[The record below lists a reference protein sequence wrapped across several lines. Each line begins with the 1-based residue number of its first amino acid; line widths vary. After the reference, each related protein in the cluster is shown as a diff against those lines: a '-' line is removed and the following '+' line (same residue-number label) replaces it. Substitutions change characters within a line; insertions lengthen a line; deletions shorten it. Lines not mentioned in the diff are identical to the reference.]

1 MRATIEFFDKLEQE
15 IRSGCTDQHPAE
27 DVATETAQ
35 PQENHNII
43 ENMQEE
49 KKEPE
54 DKETQERERLIRKK
68 TFEELKESDDN
79 VWFYLTDN
87 FKLEWIEKIVRRFP
101 EKTQQQELIYQ
112 FYLSYN
118 QKYHAERDGNIYEP
132 CDPFSEWCDFSGKV
146 SAGGYLQDPFPELE
160 EHTDEAM
167 MNLLRKYKS
176 DIAQLR
182 EALNNA
188 LEEDEKDRAIEEK
201 VEEIKSL
208 QAENERLR
216 AENKTLQSEK
226 SKLDDETVRRR
237 YYCEFLLQ
245 QIEEAN
251 EAPAENK
258 PKICLFLLSFT
269 ANETWLPKEV
279 KDGIKQIQK
288 NEAIDLK
295 TIVEAIKRRG
305 IVIVENNFG
314 TISGNVTDPHNEIT
328 APQGIKQ
335 LKDGRGQD

>member
-1 MRATIEFFDKLEQE
+1 M
-15 IRSGCTDQHPAE
+15 
-27 DVATETAQ
+27 
-35 PQENHNII
+35 
-43 ENMQEE
+43 
-49 KKEPE
+49 
-54 DKETQERERLIRKK
+54 
-68 TFEELKESDDN
+68 
-79 VWFYLTDN
+79 
-87 FKLEWIEKIVRRFP
+87 EWIEKIVRRFP
-101 EKTQQQELIYQ
+101 EKTQQQKLINQ
-112 FYLSYN
+112 FYWSYN

-132 CDPFSEWCDFSGKV
+132 CAPFSKWCDFSGKV
-146 SAGGYLQDPFPELE
+146 SAGGYLQDPLPELE

-226 SKLDDETVRRR
+226 SKSDDETVRRR

-251 EAPAENK
+251 KAPADNK

-269 ANETWLPKEV
+269 TNETWLPKEV
-279 KDGIKQIQK
+279 KNGIKQIQN

-295 TIVEAIKRRG
+295 TIVEAIKRHG
-305 IVIVENNFG
+305 FVKVENNFG

>member
-1 MRATIEFFDKLEQE
+1 MKATIEFFNKLEQE

-54 DKETQERERLIRKK
+54 DKETQERERLIRKI
-68 TFEELKESDDN
+68 TFEELYESDDN
-79 VWFYLTDN
+79 AWSYLTDD

-101 EKTQQQELIYQ
+101 EKTQQQKLINQ
-112 FYLSYN
+112 FYWSYN
-118 QKYHAERDGNIYEP
+118 QKHNTDINGNIYEP
-132 CDPFSEWCDFSGKV
+132 YDPFSEWSVFSGKV
-146 SAGGYLQDPFPELE
+146 SFGCYLQDPLPELE

-216 AENKTLQSEK
+216 AEIAQMSAEGTQPVEIDSIDKYFTLDRMAEVIKSDFNDFNSALRTINIMRKMVDSKKDKTAAQAV
-226 SKLDDETVRRR
+226 LDKMDE
-237 YYCEFLLQ
+237 
-245 QIEEAN
+245 
-251 EAPAENK
+251 
-258 PKICLFLLSFT
+258 
-269 ANETWLPKEV
+269 
-279 KDGIKQIQK
+279 
-288 NEAIDLK
+288 
-295 TIVEAIKRRG
+295 
-305 IVIVENNFG
+305 VENY
-314 TISGNVTDPHNEIT
+314 
-328 APQGIKQ
+328 
-335 LKDGRGQD
+335 LKGKETNRYGDYVNGDKIVNNHDGKESK

>member
-1 MRATIEFFDKLEQE
+1 
-15 IRSGCTDQHPAE
+15 
-27 DVATETAQ
+27 
-35 PQENHNII
+35 
-43 ENMQEE
+43 MQEE

-79 VWFYLTDN
+79 VWFYLTDD
-87 FKLEWIEKIVRRFP
+87 FKLEWIEKIVRRFS

-132 CDPFSEWCDFSGKV
+132 CAPFSKWSTFSGKV
-146 SAGGYLQDPFPELE
+146 SAGGYLQDPLPELE

-216 AENKTLQSEK
+216 AEIAQMSAEGTQPVETNSIDKYFTLDRMAEVIK
-226 SKLDDETVRRR
+226 SDFND
-237 YYCEFLLQ
+237 
-245 QIEEAN
+245 ADS
-251 EAPAENK
+251 A
-258 PKICLFLLSFT
+258 
-269 ANETWLPKEV
+269 
-279 KDGIKQIQK
+279 
-288 NEAIDLK
+288 LK
-295 TIVEAIKRRG
+295 TI
-305 IVIVENNFG
+305 
-314 TISGNVTDPHNEIT
+314 NVMRKMVDS
-328 APQGIKQ
+328 
-335 LKDGRGQD
+335 GQDPAAAQTVLIKMDEVDTFLKEKEKNRYGDYVNGDKIVNNHDGKESK